1 MAKNPVPCGAD
12 GLLGDAHDA
21 THGLIIHAHFV
32 EDEEENLSLAA
43 QFLKIIHTFAPEIY
57 RTMEQRFSNNSLDL
71 ETLREYC
78 NREGEAVIYRK
89 GEQLER
95 EGDPARWFAYVES
108 GCFKY
113 VTQGISDG
121 RDHLTWFSFEGE
133 FVADYP
139 CVLSGQPSL
148 ATIEAMMPCRVWRV
162 SGEELL
168 GFYRQS
174 IKNMEL
180 RAIIGEHML
189 NQFKAH
195 YQDFHRATPHE
206 RYNLLMQRCPGIVEH
221 LDLQDIASFLNVT
234 PKTISKIRKEITFG
248 KE

>member
-1 MAKNPVPCGAD
+1 
-12 GLLGDAHDA
+12 
-21 THGLIIHAHFV
+21 
-32 EDEEENLSLAA
+32 
-43 QFLKIIHTFAPEIY
+43 
-57 RTMEQRFSNNSLDL
+57 MEQRFSNNSLDL
-71 ETLREYC
+71 KTLREFC
-78 NREGEAVIYRK
+78 KKEGKVVEYRK

-121 RDHLTWFSFEGE
+121 RDHLTWFSFESE

-168 GFYRQS
+168 QFFRQN

-189 NQFKAH
+189 NQFKAR
-195 YQDFHRATPHE
+195 YQDFHRTTARE
-206 RYNLLMQRCPGIVEH
+206 RYELLLRRCPGIVHH
-221 LDLQDIASFLNVT
+221 LALQDLASFLCVT
-234 PKTISKIRKEITFG
+234 PNYLSTIRKDITFEAR
-248 KE
+248 K